1 MMVVETDEP
10 TTDGKYL
17 KVSINP
23 STGTDKYIKLYRT
36 EYHSVF
42 SGEASK

>member
-23 STGTDKYIKLYRT
+23 STGTDKYIKLYRN

-42 SGEASK
+42 SGKPSK